1 MHRPKFNSESLGK
14 AARNPSRAPRCAR
27 ATSRRLTPLCLPH
40 RRPPSHNYARVF
52 EWLGRA
58 VHETAYAKSNAY
70 LPTVCENRSRR
81 PFILSRC
88 HNGSKHPQVNRILAM
103 ILNFD
108 LMDLTRWLTENAPR
122 LLISAIIV
130 DSVCRGVLLHP
141 PYHVGAK
148 RSDRMERLFRLRR
161 KATEKQVLQTLLILT
176 T

>member
-1 MHRPKFNSESLGK
+1 
-14 AARNPSRAPRCAR
+14 
-27 ATSRRLTPLCLPH
+27 
-40 RRPPSHNYARVF
+40 
-52 EWLGRA
+52 
-58 VHETAYAKSNAY
+58 
-70 LPTVCENRSRR
+70 
-81 PFILSRC
+81 
-88 HNGSKHPQVNRILAM
+88 M

-176 T
+176 TRFERTGESKANKLLAKENMYRREQRLTLMSLVCPSRPEWKKDLRQKSN